1 MTNPSSFPLNF
12 FLKKRKRKVVQG
24 LLHDPL
30 PQHDLV
36 CFILKSN
43 ALLII
48 DSVCQIWFLE
58 NSALTFQHRISK
70 QRLYKNLPLY
80 LMYFTSKHHKFLKPY
95 HLYKILFLFFWYPF
109 YISNPMNFAWTYC
122 LMNFAWILL
131 KFHDIG
137 NLWWICSL
145 KITLN
150 FFILNHKYLELN
162 WGVEKQMKKK
172 PLQCFS
178 SQPHFG
184 FG

>member
-1 MTNPSSFPLNF
+1 MGNPSSFPLNF
-12 FLKKRKRKVVQG
+12 FFKKRKRKVVQG

-80 LMYFTSKHHKFLKPY
+80 LMYFTSKHHKLKKSY
-95 HLYKILFLFFWYPF
+95 HLYRIIILFFLVSFLHFKSHEF
-109 YISNPMNFAWTYC
+109 NKFCMNSIGIS
-122 LMNFAWILL
+122 
-131 KFHDIG
+131 
-137 NLWWICSL
+137 
-145 KITLN
+145 
-150 FFILNHKYLELN
+150 
-162 WGVEKQMKKK
+162 
-172 PLQCFS
+172 
-178 SQPHFG
+178 
-184 FG
+184 